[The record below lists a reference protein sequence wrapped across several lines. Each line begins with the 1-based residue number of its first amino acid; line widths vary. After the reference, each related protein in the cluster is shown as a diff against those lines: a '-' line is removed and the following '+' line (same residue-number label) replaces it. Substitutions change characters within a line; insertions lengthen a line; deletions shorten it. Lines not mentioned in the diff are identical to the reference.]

1 MDSECHTYVAVYTVG
16 VPKLWNETIAAH
28 RETVRETIL
37 DAAWRLVGE
46 HGLSAITM
54 SQIAEQAGIGRATLY
69 KYFPDVESIL
79 LAWHERQ
86 VGQHLTQLAAIR
98 EQHTDPAERLRAV
111 LTGYAFLSRHRG
123 AHPGDLATFLH
134 RGTHLEPAQQHL
146 LALVTGLMAEAAAA
160 GAVRTDTAPAQLASY
175 ALHALAAAADQ
186 PDQDA
191 VHRLIDLVT
200 AGLRPAT

>member
-1 MDSECHTYVAVYTVG
+1 MYTAG

-37 DAAWRLVGE
+37 DTTLRLVGE

-54 SQIAEQAGIGRATLY
+54 SQIAEQTGIGRATLY
-69 KYFPDVESIL
+69 KYFPDVEAIL

-86 VGQHLTQLAAIR
+86 VGAHLTQLAAIR
-98 EQHTDPAERLRAV
+98 EQHTDPADRLNAV

-123 AHPGDLATFLH
+123 AHPDDLATFLH

-146 LALVTGLMAEAAAA
+146 LTLVTQVLADAAAD
-160 GAVRTDTAPAQLASY
+160 GSVRTDTAPAQLASY
-175 ALHALAAAADQ
+175 ALHALAAAADL
-186 PDQDA
+186 PDQAA
-191 VHRLIDLVT
+191 VHRLVDLVT
-200 AGLRPAT
+200 AGLRPVA